1 VGRVVEIDGSMGEGG
16 GQILR
21 TAVSLAAVLGVPI
34 RVYNIRAKRRN
45 PGLRPQHLNA
55 IAAIAD
61 MSGGRLVGASVGS
74 TSIEFHPGE
83 IRGGRFLV
91 NIGTAGSVT
100 LVLQALVPVM
110 AFSPSPVSVRVV
122 GGTDVPM
129 APTIDYFREV
139 FMPLLRLHGVEAEV
153 RVARR
158 GHYPRGGG
166 IVEVSIRDPPR
177 ALKPVDL
184 TDRGG
189 LVEVRGRS
197 HAVRL
202 PSHVASR
209 QARSAREIVRRELG
223 LEARIEEE
231 WYEPG
236 RDPHLGPGSG
246 ITLWAVFDNS
256 ILGADSLGE
265 RGKPA
270 ERVGEEAA
278 RKLVEDVRTG
288 ASLDRHASDMI
299 PLYAA
304 LAKGTSRITGSRL
317 TLHALTVF
325 KLLDIMVEGLEYSIE
340 GGENRA
346 FKAVVKGVGLE
357 R

>member
-1 VGRVVEIDGSMGEGG
+1 MVAIDGSMWEGG

-21 TAVSLAAVLGVPI
+21 TAVSLATVLGVPI

-55 IAAIAD
+55 ITAIAR
-61 MSGGRLVGASVGS
+61 MSGGRLVGAEVGS
-74 TSIEFHPGE
+74 TTIEFYPGE
-83 IRGGRFLV
+83 IRGGRYV
-91 NIGTAGSVT
+91 IDIGTAGSVT
-100 LVLQALVPVM
+100 LVLQAIIPVM
-110 AFSPSPVSVRVV
+110 AFSPSPVSVRIV

-129 APTIDYFREV
+129 SPTIDYFREV
-139 FMPLLRLHGVEAEV
+139 FIPLLQQHGVRVEA
-153 RVARR
+153 RLLRR

-166 IVEVSIRDPPR
+166 IVEASVQDPPR
-177 ALKPVDL
+177 SIKPVDL
-184 TDRGG
+184 SERGG

-209 QARSAREIVRRELG
+209 QARAARSVIREELG
-223 LEARIEEE
+223 YEARIEEE
-231 WYEPG
+231 WYSPG
-236 RDPHLGPGSG
+236 KDPHLGPGSG
-246 ITLWAVFDNS
+246 ITVWAVFENS
-256 ILGADSLGE
+256 VMGADSLGE

-278 RKLVEDVRTG
+278 RRLLEDLRTG

-304 LAKGTSRITGSRL
+304 LARGVSRLTGSRL
-317 TLHALTVF
+317 TQHALTVF
-325 KLLDIMVEGLEYSIE
+325 KLLEIMLEGFEYRIE
-340 GGENRA
+340 GGENGP
-346 FKAVVKGVGLE
+346 FKAVIRGAGVE